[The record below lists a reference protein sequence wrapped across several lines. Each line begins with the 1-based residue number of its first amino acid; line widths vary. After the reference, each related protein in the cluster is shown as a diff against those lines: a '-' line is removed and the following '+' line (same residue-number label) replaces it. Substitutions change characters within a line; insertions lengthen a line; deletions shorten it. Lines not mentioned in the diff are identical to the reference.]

1 MDSLSV
7 ANAQFCFDVFKEM
20 SCDHTIENV
29 LLSPLSLLSAL
40 AVVLFGARG
49 NSASQM
55 EKVSHRHTFSHVY
68 RQSRTISNPDLL
80 WRFHRCSFLGGSD
93 GKESACNPGDPDS
106 ILGSGRSP
114 GEGNGYPF

>member
-1 MDSLSV
+1 M
-7 ANAQFCFDVFKEM
+7 ANAHFCFDVFKEM

-29 LLSPLSLLSAL
+29 LLAPWSLLSAL

-68 RQSRTISNPDLL
+68 VYRQSRNNFKP
-80 WRFHRCSFLGGSD
+80 
-93 GKESACNPGDPDS
+93 
-106 ILGSGRSP
+106 
-114 GEGNGYPF
+114 

>member
-7 ANAQFCFDVFKEM
+7 ANSRFCFDVFKEL

-29 LLSPLSLLSAL
+29 LLSPLSLLSGL

-55 EKVSHRHTFSHVY
+55 EKVSHRHTFSH
-68 RQSRTISNPDLL
+68 I
-80 WRFHRCSFLGGSD
+80 
-93 GKESACNPGDPDS
+93 
-106 ILGSGRSP
+106 
-114 GEGNGYPF
+114 